1 MAENTKKIHSLLIID
16 VMGAPK
22 EYLNETLK
30 NIIESIK
37 KEKGVKIL
45 ESHINEPKEIEE
57 KKGFFTNFSEIE
69 VETDSIST
77 LSLLMFR
84 YMPAHLE
91 VIYPEDIVLKN
102 HVLND
107 VMNELVRRLHGYDN
121 LARIFQYEKSQM
133 IDEINRLRNL
143 TENKTEI
150 LKDKAPISISK
161 KPAKK

>member
-57 KKGFFTNFSEIE
+57 KK
-69 VETDSIST
+69 
-77 LSLLMFR
+77 
-84 YMPAHLE
+84 
-91 VIYPEDIVLKN
+91 
-102 HVLND
+102 
-107 VMNELVRRLHGYDN
+107 
-121 LARIFQYEKSQM
+121 
-133 IDEINRLRNL
+133 
-143 TENKTEI
+143 
-150 LKDKAPISISK
+150 
-161 KPAKK
+161 